1 MKQYVSNLE
10 KDEKT
15 LEEKIKKRQLDLE
28 RVEKRMVNLI
38 NVKPAYMDE
47 YLRLEK
53 ELERLYQIYLEKFR
67 NLDYLEHQ
75 MDRYNQED
83 QIRFEESQKNLLRIQ
98 KKIKE
103 EEWKVLRGDQE
114 VDESLLDQQINE
126 AEQDFGKQHK
136 NDKMNKIGGFT
147 GQDYKKHQINDDE
160 EDDQDDDDDD
170 QDQDQDEDDD

>member
-1 MKQYVSNLE
+1 MKQHREKAIQFLENISRNLESNNEQQYIEKCVSEIIAQQQENISQMKNYVGNLE

-15 LEEKIKKRQLDLE
+15 LEEKIRKRQLDLE

-53 ELERLYQIYLEKFR
+53 ELERLYAIYLEKFR

-83 QIRFEESQKNLLRIQ
+83 QARFEDSQKALQRIQ
-98 KKIKE
+98 KKIKD
-103 EEWKVLRGDQE
+103 EEWKVLRGD
-114 VDESLLDQQINE
+114 
-126 AEQDFGKQHK
+126 
-136 NDKMNKIGGFT
+136 
-147 GQDYKKHQINDDE
+147 
-160 EDDQDDDDDD
+160 
-170 QDQDQDEDDD
+170 

>member
-1 MKQYVSNLE
+1 
-10 KDEKT
+10 
-15 LEEKIKKRQLDLE
+15 
-28 RVEKRMVNLI
+28 MVNLI

-53 ELERLYQIYLEKFR
+53 ELERVYQIYLEKFR
-67 NLDYLEHQ
+67 NLDYLENQ

-83 QIRFEESQKNLLRIQ
+83 QMRFEESQKALNRIQ

-126 AEQDFGKQHK
+126 EDDEFIKGGNK
-136 NDKMNKIGGFT
+136 NKHMNKVGTFGNKHYGNIG
-147 GQDYKKHQINDDE
+147 
-160 EDDQDDDDDD
+160 EDS
-170 QDQDQDEDDD
+170 DEDDN

>member
-1 MKQYVSNLE
+1 MKSYVSNLE

-53 ELERLYQIYLEKFR
+53 ELERLYSIYLEKFR

-75 MDRYNQED
+75 MDRYN
-83 QIRFEESQKNLLRIQ
+83 
-98 KKIKE
+98 
-103 EEWKVLRGDQE
+103 
-114 VDESLLDQQINE
+114 
-126 AEQDFGKQHK
+126 
-136 NDKMNKIGGFT
+136 
-147 GQDYKKHQINDDE
+147 
-160 EDDQDDDDDD
+160 
-170 QDQDQDEDDD
+170 

>member
-1 MKQYVSNLE
+1 MKSYVTNLE

-53 ELERLYQIYLEKFR
+53 ELERLYVIYLEKFR

-83 QIRFEESQKNLLRIQ
+83 QARFEDGQKALHRI
-98 KKIKE
+98 
-103 EEWKVLRGDQE
+103 
-114 VDESLLDQQINE
+114 
-126 AEQDFGKQHK
+126 
-136 NDKMNKIGGFT
+136 
-147 GQDYKKHQINDDE
+147 
-160 EDDQDDDDDD
+160 
-170 QDQDQDEDDD
+170 

>member
-1 MKQYVSNLE
+1 ME

-53 ELERLYQIYLEKFR
+53 ELERLYTIYLEKFR

-75 MDRYNQED
+75 IDRYNSED
-83 QIRFEESQKNLLRIQ
+83 
-98 KKIKE
+98 
-103 EEWKVLRGDQE
+103 
-114 VDESLLDQQINE
+114 
-126 AEQDFGKQHK
+126 
-136 NDKMNKIGGFT
+136 
-147 GQDYKKHQINDDE
+147 
-160 EDDQDDDDDD
+160 
-170 QDQDQDEDDD
+170 

>member
-1 MKQYVSNLE
+1 
-10 KDEKT
+10 
-15 LEEKIKKRQLDLE
+15 
-28 RVEKRMVNLI
+28 MVNLI

-53 ELERLYQIYLEKFR
+53 ELERLYVIYLEKFR

-83 QIRFEESQKNLLRIQ
+83 QARFEDGQKALHRIQ

-126 AEQDFGKQHK
+126 ADVEFGKVKH
-136 NDKMNKIGGFT
+136 DKMNKMAAFGA
-147 GQDYKKHQINDDE
+147 QDYNAQERDSEEE
-160 EDDQDDDDDD
+160 EDE
-170 QDQDQDEDDD
+170 DED

>member
-1 MKQYVSNLE
+1 MKSYVGNLE

-15 LEEKIKKRQLDLE
+15 LEEKIRKRQLDLE

-53 ELERLYQIYLEKFR
+53 ELERLYAIYLEKFR

-83 QIRFEESQKNLLRIQ
+83 QARFEDSQKALQRIQ

-103 EEWKVLRGDQE
+103 EEWKVLRGD
-114 VDESLLDQQINE
+114 
-126 AEQDFGKQHK
+126 
-136 NDKMNKIGGFT
+136 
-147 GQDYKKHQINDDE
+147 
-160 EDDQDDDDDD
+160 
-170 QDQDQDEDDD
+170 